1 MRSEQEAKREAL
13 AEARRKAAA
22 QAEARRAAKEAE
34 EMKAA
39 RRALVAEKDGDDES
53 DGVVEVF

>member
-53 DGVVEVF
+53 GGVVEVF